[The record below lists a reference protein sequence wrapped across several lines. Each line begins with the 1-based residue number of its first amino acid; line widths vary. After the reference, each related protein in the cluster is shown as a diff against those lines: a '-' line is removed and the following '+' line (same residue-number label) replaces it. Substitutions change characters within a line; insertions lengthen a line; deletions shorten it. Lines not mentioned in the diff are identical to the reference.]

1 MEGLT
6 YEVETPA
13 LRGERNRSCGG
24 VSQTAIISVKGGGL
38 SAREVIYILIENY
51 IPFGYANRIS
61 REKLVADTRLSDR
74 KIRREMEEAL
84 LQRDTLIINIDN
96 GYFRPDGSLEDRQK
110 AKAYLFR
117 EQTRTS
123 SCNKRC
129 KAIRRC
135 LTPKTDNTTGQM
147 SLKDFGIG

>member
-61 REKLVADTRLSDR
+61 REKLVAYTRLSDR

-84 LQRDTLIINIDN
+84 LHRDTLIINIDN

-117 EQTRTS
+117 EMARTS
-123 SCNKRC
+123 SCSKRC

-135 LTPKTDNTTGQM
+135 LTPKADTGQM

>member
-84 LQRDTLIINIDN
+84 LHRDTLIINIDN

-117 EQTRTS
+117 EMSRTS
-123 SCNKRC
+123 SCSKRC

-135 LTPKTDNTTGQM
+135 LTPKADNTGQM